1 MVISVYFRVLII
13 VELALINRLVVTYL
27 MHIIR
32 LVYMLELMLAAP
44 MGRLCQ
50 ARFASC
56 LLPLASCL
64 LPLAFSYHAQ
74 LNNVAN
80 SVTLFNHYMNLLL
93 LCSGNIRW
101 VLVWAL
107 MLEIISGFQ
116 DTF

>member
-56 LLPLASCL
+56 LLPLA
-64 LPLAFSYHAQ
+64 FSYHAQ